1 MSNLPPLAS
10 IRAFEVAAR
19 HLSFTKAADEL
30 CVTQSAVSRHIRHLE
45 DRLGRQLF
53 IRGHRTLLL
62 TPAGEKY
69 ADELAGVFRQLGWAT
84 DRAARSS
91 NEEQLLIHAYT
102 TFAMYWL
109 VPRLKRFKELY
120 PNIEVQLTAATSE
133 ANAEQQQAHA
143 ILRVGPGQFENTQP
157 IFPVRL
163 VPVCTPDIRDAYLS
177 DPRDLMQL
185 SRVTLL
191 HSLAVRSNWPSWLRH
206 TGAHNVEPDHG
217 FWFEASAMAYT
228 AAERSLGVAL
238 AQFYF
243 IDDQI
248 KRNALV
254 IPFPYS
260 LESERVYCLTWPHR
274 YSKLEPLV
282 RFREWLAGEVEA
294 QRQGLDDS
302 YLIKV

>member
-1 MSNLPPLAS
+1 MTNLPPLAS

-69 ADELAGVFRQLGWAT
+69 AGELAGVFRQLGWAT

-91 NEEQLLIHAYT
+91 NEQQLLIHAYT

-109 VPRLKRFKELY
+109 VPRLKRFKEAH
-120 PNIEVQLTAATSE
+120 PDIEVQLTAATSE

-143 ILRVGPGQFENTQP
+143 ILRVGPGQFENSQP
-157 IFPVRL
+157 IFPVCL
-163 VPVCTPDIRDAYLS
+163 VPVCTPELRDTQLP
-177 DPRDLMQL
+177 DPQHLTQP
-185 SRVTLL
+185 SNATLL
-191 HSLAVRSNWPSWLRH
+191 HSLAVKSNWPSWLHH
-206 TGAHNVEPDHG
+206 TGAHSVEPDRG
-217 FWFEASAMAYT
+217 FWFEASALAYT
-228 AAERSLGVAL
+228 AAERGLGVAL

-243 IDDQI
+243 IEDDIQ
-248 KRNALV
+248 RNSLV
-254 IPFPYS
+254 IPFPYG
-260 LESERVYCLTWPHR
+260 LQSERVYCLTWPHR
-274 YSKLEPLV
+274 YSKLGPLL
-282 RFREWLAGEVEA
+282 RFREWLASEVEA
-294 QRQGLDDS
+294 QRQRMDDTH
-302 YLIKV
+302 LIRV